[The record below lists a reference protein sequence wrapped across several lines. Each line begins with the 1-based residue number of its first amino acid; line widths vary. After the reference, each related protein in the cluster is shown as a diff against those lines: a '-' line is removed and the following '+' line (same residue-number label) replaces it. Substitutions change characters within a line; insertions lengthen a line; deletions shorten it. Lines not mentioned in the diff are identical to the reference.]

1 MILSVRNFVKHDVQ
15 PRYFHPK
22 GVYVPSEAKFDGTTN
37 QHNDYKAWPVTV
49 PERHEAPKYVQNES
63 KFAGVSTSTAD
74 YSAKPLGKHYV
85 HPVRQYVKSTE
96 KSEFGTT
103 QGTDF
108 QAWKTEV
115 PKRWKQDAT
124 TVEGQYS
131 VLNIGHHEK
140 DGKKGGNE
148 FYDQTER

>member
-1 MILSVRNFVKHDVQ
+1 M
-15 PRYFHPK
+15 
-22 GVYVPSEAKFDGTTN
+22 
-37 QHNDYKAWPVTV
+37 TV

-108 QAWKTEV
+108 QAWKTEM
-115 PKRWKQDAT
+115 PKRWKQSQT
-124 TVEGQYS
+124 ITKGQYS
-131 VLNIGHHEK
+131 VINIGQHA
-140 DGKKGGNE
+140 
-148 FYDQTER
+148 